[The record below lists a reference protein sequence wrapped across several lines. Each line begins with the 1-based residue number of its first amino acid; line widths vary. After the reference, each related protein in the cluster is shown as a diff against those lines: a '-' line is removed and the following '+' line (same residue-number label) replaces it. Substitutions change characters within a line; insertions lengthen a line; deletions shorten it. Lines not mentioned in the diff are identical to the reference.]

1 MTAQNLIYQALRKCG
16 QMRPGY
22 LPSPELLADA
32 LSEWQMM
39 FDAWNAERTLN
50 YTMPDYVYAVTGPGH
65 GTTGNDQSFGG
76 TGYQIGPTAQDFV
89 GPRPVAI
96 ARANLLMTNVPN
108 TPARIP
114 LSQISMEEWMAI
126 AVVQFTATN
135 ITTTFAY
142 DPQYPNGVIWVWPPL
157 NGNSLEIF
165 EWGQLA
171 PPQALS
177 DTYAAPPGYWDAVVW
192 CLAER
197 LWPLC
202 THDLMVNKIGLGYLA
217 GKAAQSQAKIKAVN
231 APMPRMGS
239 DFRGNRSNVGTADLD
254 LLLTGRPY

>member
-1 MTAQNLIYQALRKCG
+1 MTAQDLIYQALRKCG

-22 LPSPELLADA
+22 VPSPELLADGFN
-32 LSEWQMM
+32 EWLMM
-39 FDAWNAERTLN
+39 FDSWNAERTLN
-50 YTMPDYVYAVTGPGH
+50 YTMPDYVYPVTGPGH
-65 GTTGNDQSFGG
+65 GTTGNNNSFGG
-76 TGYQIGPTAQDFV
+76 TGYQIGPTAVDFV

-96 ARANLLMTNVPN
+96 ARANLILTNVPN

-135 ITTTFAY
+135 VTTTFAY
-142 DPQYPNGVIWVWPPL
+142 DPQFPNGVIWIWPPL

-165 EWGQLA
+165 EWGQLT
-171 PPQALS
+171 PPAALGS
-177 DTYAAPPGYWDAVVW
+177 TYSAPPGYWDAIVW
-192 CLAER
+192 SLAAR
-197 LWPLC
+197 FWPLC
-202 THDLMVNKIGLGYLA
+202 TKDLMPKKFSLAYLTGNAKIA
-217 GKAAQSQAKIKAVN
+217 RDKIKAVN
-231 APMPRMGS
+231 APMPRMGC